1 MGVSTRI
8 DRLDVG
14 GGDVHHFSGA
24 AGGRLGLSLHD
35 GDATALTV
43 TTVAKQWFVVHALT
57 GQEERVKSAIEG
69 KIAQGG
75 PGALIAQVIIPM
87 EKVSEVKGGKKK
99 ISERKFFPGYVL
111 VEMELTDD
119 SWYLIRNIP
128 GVSGFVGSGQRPVPL
143 AEDEVQAILKAAE
156 EKMEKP
162 IPKVIFD
169 RGESVRITEGPFTNF
184 NGAIEDVNP
193 EKGKLKV
200 MVTIFGR
207 ATPVELEYWQVE
219 KI

>member
-1 MGVSTRI
+1 M
-8 DRLDVG
+8 D
-14 GGDVHHFSGA
+14 GA
-24 AGGRLGLSLHD
+24 VA
-35 GDATALTV
+35 AM
-43 TTVAKQWFVVHALT
+43 AKQWFVVHTLT
-57 GQEERVKSAIEG
+57 GQEEKVKSAIEG
-69 KIAQGG
+69 KIAQQAPDGG
-75 PGALIAQVIIPM
+75 LSQVLIPM
-87 EKVSEVKGGKKK
+87 EKVSEVKAGKKK

-119 SWYLIRNIP
+119 TWYLVKNIP

-143 AEDEVQAILKAAE
+143 ADDEIQAIMKAAE
-156 EKMEKP
+156 EKQEKP

-184 NGAIEDVNP
+184 NGLIEDVNP

-207 ATPVELEYWQVE
+207 ATPVELEYWQGE

>member
-1 MGVSTRI
+1 M
-8 DRLDVG
+8 
-14 GGDVHHFSGA
+14 
-24 AGGRLGLSLHD
+24 
-35 GDATALTV
+35 

-75 PGALIAQVIIPM
+75 PGASIAQVIIPM

-169 RGESVRITEGPFTNF
+169 RGESVRITEGPFRSEEHTS
-184 NGAIEDVNP
+184 
-193 EKGKLKV
+193 
-200 MVTIFGR
+200 
-207 ATPVELEYWQVE
+207 ELQSQR
-219 KI
+219 

>member
-1 MGVSTRI
+1 MG
-8 DRLDVG
+8 
-14 GGDVHHFSGA
+14 GA
-24 AGGRLGLSLHD
+24 VAEM
-35 GDATALTV
+35 
-43 TTVAKQWFVVHALT
+43 AKQWFVVHTLT
-57 GQEERVKSAIEG
+57 GQEEKVKSAIEG
-69 KIAQGG
+69 KIAQQAAGVS
-75 PGALIAQVIIPM
+75 QVLIPM
-87 EKVSEVKGGKKK
+87 EKVSEVKAGKKK

-119 SWYLIRNIP
+119 AWYLIKSIP

-143 AEDEVQAILKAAE
+143 ADDEIQAIMKAAE
-156 EKMEKP
+156 EKQEKP

-184 NGAIEDVNP
+184 NGLLEVGGP
-193 EKGKLKV
+193 EKGNLKLSV
-200 MVTIFGR
+200 RHFGR